1 MPIAG
6 FKGEILPLLRTM
18 KARNEMRDRQGGKS
32 RKNPSSSKFETELKK
47 LARRLSGATLFHFRS
62 LGH

>member
-18 KARNEMRDRQGGKS
+18 KARKEMRDRQGGKS
-32 RKNPSSSKFETELKK
+32 RKNPSSSKFEREMKK
-47 LARRLSGATLFHFRS
+47 LARRC
-62 LGH
+62 